1 MLQLM
6 SRKGG
11 GKASRKYFECYNK
24 DKRENGKNQLLRKKI
39 FWEEKSLSL
48 ESTLIIQGILVNTN
62 NRLNVWTTGDISSVL
77 VLNTFSLASKSH
89 QPRSIQLSVL

>member
-1 MLQLM
+1 MSQLK

-11 GKASRKYFECYNK
+11 GKASRKYFECHNK

-62 NRLNVWTTGDISSVL
+62 KRLNVWTTGDIS
-77 VLNTFSLASKSH
+77 TDM
-89 QPRSIQLSVL
+89 